1 MWDEQGKSST
11 DKVSIKVKENP
22 DHANV
27 IQAVLNVALTDLTQN
42 RLDGFCQSLSLLL
55 RNDGLASVRVLNLLQ
70 QKDTGK
76 LPMWLFLMCVKIL
89 RNNL

>member
-89 RNNL
+89 RNNP

>member
-76 LPMWLFLMCVKIL
+76 LPMWLFLMCVKSL
-89 RNNL
+89 RNNP